1 MASQPEHLDPPAH
14 SVTEPQRSRPTA
26 YIHSAGMKT
35 RLFVVT
41 TANIM
46 GRIFPLLPFLSIPS
60 AVVNALKSLQ
70 QKIRQMELEEKE
82 TEKNYQQLSHDVT
95 DQKEISPSR
104 STAHQPGPHGS
115 AREGKG
121 VTWGQGWSPPLFS

>member
-1 MASQPEHLDPPAH
+1 MAPQPEHLDPPAH

-46 GRIFPLLPFLSIPS
+46 GRIFPLLPFLSIPVS
-60 AVVNALKSLQ
+60 CGQ
-70 QKIRQMELEEKE
+70 RPEEPPAKD
-82 TEKNYQQLSHDVT
+82 QT
-95 DQKEISPSR
+95 DG
-104 STAHQPGPHGS
+104 AG
-115 AREGKG
+115 REGNG
-121 VTWGQGWSPPLFS
+121 EELPTVVPRRYRSERDLT